1 MKMAGQTGSRKVMSE
16 SLRIMKLMEE
26 ENIMIVKG
34 SVPGPNGAYVIILK

>member
-1 MKMAGQTGSRKVMSE
+1 MKMPGQTGSKKVLSE

-26 ENIMIVKG
+26 DNILIVKG